1 MVATKVP
8 AGLGKSQKAAVGLQG
23 LIQQSDANTGDNAGI
38 VPVAANMD
46 GGRTRRKRRRTKR
59 RTRRKRRRTK
69 RRTRR
74 RTKRR
79 TKRRTRR
86 KRRRTKRK
94 RRRTKRKRRRTR
106 HKRKIGGEVKEENI
120 KMKNTNDKKVEQQI
134 GKKKKKILDSMLA
147 TSRIARNV
155 FFTIPYSIR
164 AGIGI

>member
-46 GGRTRRKRRRTKR
+46 GGRTRRKR
-59 RTRRKRRRTK
+59 
-69 RRTRR
+69 
-74 RTKRR
+74 RR